1 MFLLLSFYLLHPLGP
16 AFSST
21 LLHIQFQAEKKK
33 PKDEKKAFS
42 IFVENLAAFP
52 IFRGLKANQEG
63 RGKKLQQKTVEQ
75 NKYCA
80 VSDAETAPVKPNLI

>member
-63 RGKKLQQKTVEQ
+63 RGKNCNKRQWNKTNIVQFQKLKLHL
-75 NKYCA
+75 
-80 VSDAETAPVKPNLI
+80 SNLI